1 MSEQRFQLLLKD
13 DERKDMKAA
22 MFQYG
27 KVMGLIVLNRE
38 QESTTSDPAYIE
50 MLKDDF
56 NTLKKRKKELG
67 SKLGLCL
74 LNYVS
79 YFFLQLDF
87 YSCTI
92 VCFRSTCTGN

>member
-1 MSEQRFQLLLKD
+1 
-13 DERKDMKAA
+13 MKAA
-22 MFQYG
+22 MFQYE

-50 MLKDDF
+50 MLNDDF

-67 SKLGLCL
+67 SKLGLCQ

-79 YFFLQLDF
+79 YFFYNLTSTLVPLFVSDPPAQE
-87 YSCTI
+87 TK
-92 VCFRSTCTGN
+92 FRKFEYY